1 MDLVAAAIRLS
12 EEAGAE
18 HANTI
23 PGDPLWYG
31 IAAFGALVLLLL
43 IVTRLNVQR

>member
-23 PGDPLWYG
+23 PGQPIYYG
-31 IAAFGALVLLLL
+31 IAAFAALMVLLLL
-43 IVTRLNVQR
+43 VTRLNLER